1 MQKIIKVAGI
11 TILLMMMSLCI
22 FMIAGCEN
30 HKNDRPKSTLIKV
43 YHPIIEEP
51 WVNANSYRM
60 KYDGKPK
67 VFDIKIYCVQD
78 KRYLTDDDMVR
89 KDLNSLIVVA
99 VKKDEET
106 ISARIDI
113 TQPDEWPTEIGKYHI
128 TIDFNGGVRDD
139 SVLDPNY
146 YAAPMIFF
154 DLFIEEESFKD

>member
-1 MQKIIKVAGI
+1 MRKIVKVTGI

-30 HKNDRPKSTLIKV
+30 HKNDRPKSTLIEV
-43 YHPIIEEP
+43 YHTSIAEKLGDGL
-51 WVNANSYRM
+51 SYHM
-60 KYDGKPK
+60 KYDGTPK

-89 KDLNSLIVVA
+89 KDLNSLIVVT

-106 ISARIDI
+106 ISTRIDI
-113 TQPDEWPTEIGKYHI
+113 TKPDEWPTEIGKYHI

-154 DLFIEEESFKD
+154 DLYIEGGEKR

>member
-1 MQKIIKVAGI
+1 MRKIVKVTGI

-67 VFDIKIYCVQD
+67 VFDIKIYCIQD
-78 KRYLTDDDMVR
+78 KRYLTDDDMIR
-89 KDLNSLIVVA
+89 KDLNSLIVVTIL
-99 VKKDEET
+99 KDEET
-106 ISARIDI
+106 IATRIDI
-113 TQPDEWPTEIGKYHI
+113 TKPDEWPTEVGKYSI
-128 TIDFNGGVRDD
+128 TINFNDFIRDTNL
-139 SVLDPNY
+139 LDPNY
-146 YAAPMIFF
+146 YGAPAIYF
-154 DLFIEEESFKD
+154 DLFIEEESFND